1 MKDLLSEAPTLA
13 FYDATKRTIVI
24 ADASSYGM
32 GGVLLQGHNGQ
43 LKSVA
48 YCSCTLTPAEKGYAQ
63 IEKECLA
70 MVWACEKFERYL
82 VVLGSFSALTDYRP
96 LAALVNTKDL
106 QETPLRCQRLLMRL
120 RRYNVTAEY
129 APGKDMVVAD
139 ALSRSPL
146 NRESGNHL
154 QQYVQDHD
162 NEITSSWSASES
174 KLSQIRK
181 ETQKDLNLKT
191 AMEYTLIG

>member
-1 MKDLLSEAPTLA
+1 
-13 FYDATKRTIVI
+13 
-24 ADASSYGM
+24 
-32 GGVLLQGHNGQ
+32 
-43 LKSVA
+43 
-48 YCSCTLTPAEKGYAQ
+48 
-63 IEKECLA
+63 
-70 MVWACEKFERYL
+70 
-82 VVLGSFSALTDYRP
+82 
-96 LAALVNTKDL
+96 
-106 QETPLRCQRLLMRL
+106 MRL
-120 RRYNVTAEY
+120 MRYNVTAEY
-129 APGKDMVVAD
+129 APGKNMVVAD

-154 QQYVQDHD
+154 QQYVQDHN